1 MTCDDA
7 RDLFSALV
15 DDALSSEERGALDA
29 HLTVCPDCRREL
41 EGFQRTVALV
51 RAAPPVRA
59 PAGFVDRV
67 LAAARPAPWYQR
79 LARRLFVPLTVKL
92 PLEAAAVVL
101 VTFLAVQLYRETPE
115 LHLASQ
121 PAAPPPAVSEAP
133 TSSLTPS
140 RTPAAPPPAAAPPA
154 SSPPSAS
161 DPTSVARSAE
171 RAAKRYQEEAVRLR
185 RDEGATDSQTAPQ
198 DVRKKEEES
207 RGVLMDRARSSREGR
222 ADVQSPAPE
231 RPESSTAPQQRVTA
245 EAKPKSAAPPVAA
258 NAAPQ
263 MAAVTAAD
271 VAGRLV
277 TPDRAAAENALADL
291 VGRLGGVV
299 LARRAE
305 NEATVVEVQVPRAS
319 YAALLEG
326 LARIGRFTLEREAGE
341 LPDRVR
347 ISLRLTA

>member
-15 DDALSSEERGALDA
+15 DDDLSSEERDALDA
-29 HLTVCPDCRREL
+29 HLEVCPDCRREL

-51 RAAPPVRA
+51 QAAPPVRA

-67 LAAARPAPWYQR
+67 LTAVRPPPWYQR

-101 VTFLAVQLYRETPE
+101 VTFLAVHLYRETPD
-115 LHLASQ
+115 LQQASR
-121 PAAPPPAVSEAP
+121 PAAPPAVSEAP
-133 TSSLTPS
+133 ISSSGS
-140 RTPAAPPPAAAPPA
+140 RTSAAPPTTVAPPA
-154 SSPPSAS
+154 SSAPSAP
-161 DPTSVARSAE
+161 DRTSVARSAE
-171 RAAKRYQEEAVRLR
+171 TAAKNTQEEAVRLQ
-185 RDEGATDSQTAPQ
+185 RDEGAADSQTAPQ

-207 RGVLMDRARSSREGR
+207 RGALMERARSSREGR

-231 RPESSTAPQQRVTA
+231 RPESSTASQQQATG
-245 EAKPKSAAPPVAA
+245 EAKPKSPAPPAA
-258 NAAPQ
+258 TSAVPQ
-263 MAAVTAAD
+263 MAALTAAD
-271 VAGRLV
+271 VTARLV
-277 TPDRAAAENALADL
+277 APDRAAAERALADL
-291 VGRLGGVV
+291 VARLGGAV

-305 NEATVVEVQVPRAS
+305 NEATVVELQVPRAA

-326 LARIGRFTLEREAGE
+326 FARIGRFTLEREAGE
-341 LPDRVR
+341 LPDHVR